1 MRATEQGG
9 RRMGGFPGSL
19 TRHRISF
26 LLMRFHH
33 GFFHFLDALVK
44 ENVILP
50 ADRNQKKNFSLI
62 LRSVK

>member
-1 MRATEQGG
+1 
-9 RRMGGFPGSL
+9 MGGFPGPL

-33 GFFHFLDALVK
+33 GFFHFLDASVK

-50 ADRNQKKNFSLI
+50 AHGKQKKNFSLVW
-62 LRSVK
+62 RRVK